1 MHQSFPK
8 TPSMAGGGSC
18 GSGRRSRYKMDGNHN
33 ENIGQESSNEK
44 KTAQL
49 VPQPVSAC
57 LAAWQLDDKSKFRYS
72 LFTLGGQSDETL
84 NWSHGV
90 KNHIATE
97 RPVTNI
103 TDYICPVQSAV
114 FNISIHCRCNY
125 ISCSLCTVYIHIDIN
140 RQIDTDINIEIYI
153 ERE

>member
-1 MHQSFPK
+1 MSSLHRSMHQSFPN

-18 GSGRRSRYKMDGNHN
+18 GSGRRSGSETDGSHN
-33 ENIGQESSNEK
+33 ENIHRESSNK

-49 VPQPVSAC
+49 VPQPVSTC
-57 LAAWQLDDKSKFRYS
+57 LATRQFDDKTKFRHS
-72 LFTLGGQSDETL
+72 LFTLDGRSDETF

-90 KNHIATE
+90 RTHIATE

-114 FNISIHCRCNY
+114 FNISIHCRCHH
-125 ISCSLCTVYIHIDIN
+125 ISGSLCTVYIYTHIDI
-140 RQIDTDINIEIYI
+140 DS
-153 ERE
+153 